1 MANLEM
7 EAVKDALERN
17 RVMTEQTLTLL
28 ARHIAGEDVR
38 TDLATA
44 VAEMEIT
51 GEWFQKS
58 N

>member
-1 MANLEM
+1 MVDLEM

-28 ARHIAGEDVR
+28 SRHIAGEDVR
-38 TDLATA
+38 ADLLTA

-51 GEWFQKS
+51 GEWFQRP

>member
-17 RVMTEQTLTLL
+17 RVMTEQTLSLL
-28 ARHIAGEDVR
+28 SRHIAGEDVR
-38 TDLATA
+38 DDLATA
-44 VAEMEIT
+44 IAEMEIT
-51 GEWFQKS
+51 GEWFQRP